1 MSIAD
6 KRPRQTD
13 YTFLLHSWY
22 NSMRTMHHYQM
33 FQQRKAYKLYKVGG
47 VVSELLYSPGSG
59 EAAPKTLPK
68 PRGRINAAI
77 SIKAN
82 SMYLFG
88 GVIELGDVEVSLDD
102 VWRLDL
108 GNRPKWTCITPL
120 SDECQAQLTG
130 GGAIDE
136 SDSDQD
142 DSEGEDS
149 E

>member
-1 MSIAD
+1 M
-6 KRPRQTD
+6 
-13 YTFLLHSWY
+13 
-22 NSMRTMHHYQM
+22 
-33 FQQRKAYKLYKVGG
+33 RKAYKLYKVGG

-88 GVIELGDVEVSLDD
+88 GGVELGDVEVSLDD

-142 DSEGEDS
+142 DSEGEDL

>member
-1 MSIAD
+1 M
-6 KRPRQTD
+6 
-13 YTFLLHSWY
+13 
-22 NSMRTMHHYQM
+22 
-33 FQQRKAYKLYKVGG
+33 RKAYKLYKVGG

-82 SMYLFG
+82 SMYLLTAV
-88 GVIELGDVEVSLDD
+88 GVGPNFGDVEVSLDD

-130 GGAIDE
+130 GAR
-136 SDSDQD
+136 
-142 DSEGEDS
+142 
-149 E
+149 